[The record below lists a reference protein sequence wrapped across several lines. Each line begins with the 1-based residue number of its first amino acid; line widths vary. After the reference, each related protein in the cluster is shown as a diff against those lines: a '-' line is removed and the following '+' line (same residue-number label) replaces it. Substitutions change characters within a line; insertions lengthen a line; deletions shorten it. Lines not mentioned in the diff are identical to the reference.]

1 MRADED
7 RVSRYLE
14 QHHLTTV
21 RFSKQ
26 EMRESKTPD
35 FRVLLDDRVIF
46 FCEVKSSLRDRWLD
60 KQLEAVQPGDL
71 AGGVRNDPIY
81 NRLTSDIH
89 DSVKQ
94 FDAVNSRLEYPNVLA
109 LVNHD
114 DMCGFNDLIAVVTGN
129 AYTEGGEVLPIYKQ
143 YSEGRTKHEIGKI
156 DLFIWLDD
164 FKPERLFFG
173 RSNQEHKSALCEIFG
188 MDEDSILLLD
198 D

>member
-35 FRVLLDDRVIF
+35 FRVLLDDSVIF

-60 KQLEAVQPGDL
+60 KRLEAVQPGDL
-71 AGGVRNDPIY
+71 AGGARNDPIF

-94 FDAVNSRLEYPNVLA
+94 FDAVNSGLEYPNVLA

-129 AYTEGGEVLPIYKQ
+129 AYTEDGEVLPIYKQ

-173 RSNQEHKSALCEIFG
+173 RTNQERKSALCEIFG
-188 MDEDSILLLD
+188 LDEDSILPLD

>member
-21 RFSKQ
+21 RFSRQ

-71 AGGVRNDPIY
+71 AGGVRNDPIFS
-81 NRLTSDIH
+81 RLTSVIH

-94 FDAVNSRLEYPNVLA
+94 FDAVIARLE
-109 LVNHD
+109 
-114 DMCGFNDLIAVVTGN
+114 
-129 AYTEGGEVLPIYKQ
+129 
-143 YSEGRTKHEIGKI
+143 
-156 DLFIWLDD
+156 
-164 FKPERLFFG
+164 
-173 RSNQEHKSALCEIFG
+173 
-188 MDEDSILLLD
+188 
-198 D
+198 